1 MQARLA
7 SDHVR
12 AQTVSEAWLGAVRI
26 ALNSPGHR
34 LFHLVTHIEHPIAEN
49 AAVRQVADGLLA
61 DLKLPPIETV
71 ANTIFPSGL
80 AATSKNCEHLTQRY
94 RKAYP
99 TLKRW
104 RANRPGTYFG
114 RLVAYP
120 AAGQEIDQLG
130 ELIRKLRAEFGTSG
144 PKAARYELSLVV
156 PGETLPT
163 PSPTSTGVASDTDE
177 NDTDT
182 LSQPLPI
189 QCPGEDVA
197 AMAFPCLT
205 YCSFQLDGSL
215 LHAVAHYR
223 SQYLVQRAY
232 GNYLGLGRLLRYV
245 SEQTELNMGELMVV
259 GAYAQID
266 PRVSRPKVRAAM
278 ESILDLDPS
287 GEAVG

>member
-12 AQTVSEAWLGAVRI
+12 AQTVSGAWLGAVRV

-34 LFHLVTHIEHPIAEN
+34 LFHLVTQVEDPTAEDP
-49 AAVRQVADGLLA
+49 AVRQVADGLLA
-61 DLKLPPIETV
+61 DLELPPIETV

-80 AATSKNCEHLTQRY
+80 AATSKNCEQLTQRY
-94 RKAYP
+94 RRVYP

-130 ELIRKLRAEFGTSG
+130 ELIRKLRAELGTSG
-144 PKAARYELSLVV
+144 PKAARYEVSLVA

-163 PSPTSTGVASDTDE
+163 PSPASTEVASDTDE
-177 NDTDT
+177 TDTDV

-189 QCPGEDVA
+189 QCPGEDFA

-205 YCSFQLDGSL
+205 YCSFQLDGSF

-245 SEQTELNMGELMVV
+245 SEQTELQVGELMVI

-266 PRVSRPKVRAAM
+266 PKVSRPRVRAAV
-278 ESILDLDPS
+278 ESVLDLGAS
-287 GEAVG
+287 G

>member
-1 MQARLA
+1 MPARLA
-7 SDHVR
+7 SDDVR
-12 AQTVSEAWLGAVRI
+12 AQTVSGAWLGAVRT
-26 ALNSPGHR
+26 ALNSPGYR
-34 LFHLVTHIEHPIAEN
+34 LFHLVTRIEQPIAED

-61 DLKLPPIETV
+61 ELKLPPIETV

-80 AATSKNCEHLTQRY
+80 AAISKNWEHLSRRY

-120 AAGQEIDQLG
+120 AAGHEIDQVG
-130 ELIRKLRAEFGTSG
+130 ELIRKLRVELGTAG
-144 PKAARYELSLVV
+144 PKAARYELSLVA
-156 PGETLPT
+156 PGEALPA
-163 PSPTSTGVASDTDE
+163 PSSASTGVASDADG
-177 NDTDT
+177 NHADA

-245 SEQTELNMGELMVV
+245 SEQTELEMGELMVI
-259 GAYAQID
+259 GAYVQID
-266 PRVSRPKVRAAM
+266 PGVSRPKLRAAI
-278 ESILDLDPS
+278 ESIPDVDASP
-287 GEAVG
+287 EAFG

>member
-1 MQARLA
+1 MMGRDEMPARLA

-12 AQTVSEAWLGAVRI
+12 AQTVSGAWLGAVRT
-26 ALNSPGHR
+26 ALDSPSHR
-34 LFHLVTHIEHPIAEN
+34 LFHLVTRIEQPIAEDD
-49 AAVRQVADGLLA
+49 AVRQAADGLLA

-80 AATSKNCEHLTQRY
+80 AATSKNWEHLSQRY

-120 AAGQEIDQLG
+120 AAGQEIDQVG
-130 ELIRKLRAEFGTSG
+130 ELIRKLRVELGTAG
-144 PKAARYELSLVV
+144 PKAARYELSLVA
-156 PGETLPT
+156 PGEALPA
-163 PSPTSTGVASDTDE
+163 PSHAPTGVASDSDD
-177 NDTDT
+177 NDAGA
-182 LSQPLPI
+182 LSQPLPV

-197 AMAFPCLT
+197 AMAFPCLS

-223 SQYLVQRAY
+223 SQYLVQRTY

-245 SEQTELNMGELMVV
+245 SEQAELDMGELMVV
-259 GAYAQID
+259 GAYVQID
-266 PRVSRPKVRAAM
+266 PGVSRPKVRAAI
-278 ESILDLDPS
+278 ESIP
-287 GEAVG
+287 